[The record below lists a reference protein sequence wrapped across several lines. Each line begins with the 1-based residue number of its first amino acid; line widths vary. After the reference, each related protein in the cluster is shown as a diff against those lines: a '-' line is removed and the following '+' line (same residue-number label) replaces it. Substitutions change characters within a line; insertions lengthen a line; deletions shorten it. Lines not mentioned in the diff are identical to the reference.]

1 MVNKIVLD
9 LQGFTSEWNLHEY
22 MQKRFD
28 IPVYHGHNPD
38 ALWDAVYLWFKEPT
52 VIEVKNLDK
61 LPANMKSVGGSVAG
75 GFSRAG
81 SRRPLLAGR
90 VQMINL

>member
-9 LQGFTSEWNLHEY
+9 LQGFTSEWDLHEY

-28 IPVYHGHNPD
+28 ICVYHGHNAS
-38 ALWDAVYLWFKEPT
+38 ALWDSVYLWFKEPT

-61 LPANMKSVGGSVAG
+61 LPANMKSIGKVLREV
-75 GFSRAG
+75 FQDLDQED
-81 SRRPLLAGR
+81 PFLQ
-90 VQMINL
+90 VVFKP

>member
-9 LQGFTSEWNLHEY
+9 LQDFHSEWDLHEY

-28 IPVYHGHNPD
+28 IPVYYGHNAS
-38 ALWDAVYLWFKEPT
+38 ALWDAVYLWFRQPT

-61 LPANMKSVGGSVAG
+61 LPANMKTIGERV
-75 GFSRAG
+75 
-81 SRRPLLAGR
+81 RRVFQRLDQEDPFLQ
-90 VQMINL
+90 VVFKS